1 MDRKWQKIFL
11 VIFLSTI
18 THGLSWAGAEFVQ
31 QKDSGL
37 IDWTAGI
44 VEARGVGSP
53 RKYYYD
59 KADDKGPK
67 AIAAAANKARHNLL
81 ETVVKIRINDD
92 YRVIDIIENYPTIM
106 AKLKEMVYDAPEM
119 EKYRRYLSNGT
130 VEVWAQISLRGGF
143 LQLILPPEIRQI
155 EPIKQV
161 SPKRNLASVRKV
173 PPSEQIFSG
182 LIVDA
187 RGVQLTPALSPKI
200 LDENFSEVF
209 GPAFVSREF
218 AVQNGMVSYTH
229 QIRKAQTDERVFGNP
244 LVVKAIRAVGS
255 GRCDLVISNAH
266 AAKLKRASEH
276 LIFLKECRVIIVT
289 DPL

>member
-1 MDRKWQKIFL
+1 MDRKWHIIFL
-11 VIFLSTI
+11 VIFLSVN
-18 THGLSWAGAEFVQ
+18 THGVSRAGSELIQ
-31 QKDSGL
+31 QQEHGS
-37 IDWTAGI
+37 IDWTAGL

-59 KADDKGPK
+59 KPGDKGPK
-67 AIAAAANKARHNLL
+67 AIATATNKARHNLL

-92 YRVIDIIENYPTIM
+92 YRVIDIIENYPIIM
-106 AKLKEMVYDAPEM
+106 TKLKEMVYDAPEL
-119 EKYRRYLSNGT
+119 ETYRRYLANGS

-155 EPIKQV
+155 ESIKQV
-161 SPKRNLASVRKV
+161 SPSKNPTRTRKIS
-173 PPSEQIFSG
+173 PSEQVFSG

-187 RGVQLTPALSPKI
+187 RGLQLTPALSPKI
-200 LDENFSEVF
+200 LDENLNEVF

-218 AVQNGMVSYTH
+218 AVQNGMVSYTN
-229 QIRKAQTDERVFGNP
+229 QIQQAQTDGRVFGNP
-244 LVVKAIRAVGS
+244 LVVKAIRSVGP

>member
-1 MDRKWQKIFL
+1 MDRKWQIIFW
-11 VIFLSTI
+11 VIFLSANS
-18 THGLSWAGAEFVQ
+18 HWLPWARSELVQ
-31 QKDSGL
+31 QKESGL
-37 IDWTAGI
+37 IDWTSGI

-59 KADDKGPK
+59 KPADKGPK
-67 AIAAAANKARHNLL
+67 AIATATNKARHNLL
-81 ETVVKIRINDD
+81 ETIVKIRINDD

-106 AKLKEMVYDAPEM
+106 AKLTEMVYDAPEM
-119 EKYRRYLSNGT
+119 EKYRKYLSDGT
-130 VEVWAQISLRGGF
+130 IEVWAQISLRGGF

-161 SPKRNLASVRKV
+161 SPNKNPASVRKF

-200 LDENFSEVF
+200 LDKNLNEVF

-218 AVQNGMVSYTH
+218 AVQHGMVSYTN
-229 QIRKAQTDERVFGNP
+229 QIREAQTDKRVFGNP
-244 LVVKAIRAVGS
+244 LVVKAIRAVGP

-276 LIFLKECRVIIVT
+276 LVFLKECRVIIVT

>member
-1 MDRKWQKIFL
+1 MDRTRQIIFL
-11 VIFLSTI
+11 VFILTAISQFS
-18 THGLSWAGAEFVQ
+18 SWAGSEVVQ
-31 QKDSGL
+31 EKGGGL

-53 RKYYYD
+53 RKYQYD
-59 KADDKGPK
+59 ESIEIGPNT
-67 AIAAAANKARHNLL
+67 IDAAKNKARHNLL
-81 ETVVKIRINDD
+81 ETLVKIRINDD

-106 AKLKEMVYDAPEM
+106 AKLKEMVYEAPELANN
-119 EKYRRYLSNGT
+119 RRYLSDGT
-130 VEVWAQISLRGGF
+130 VEVWAQVSLRGGF
-143 LQLILPPEIRQI
+143 LQLMLPPEIRQI
-155 EPIKQV
+155 ESIKQV
-161 SPKRNLASVRKV
+161 SPNKSVAIARKF

-200 LDENFSEVF
+200 LDENHDEVF

-218 AVQNGMVSYTH
+218 AVQHGMVSYMN
-229 QIRKAQTDERVFGNP
+229 QIRRAQIDERVFGNP
-244 LVVKAIRAVGS
+244 LVVKAIRAVGP

-276 LIFLKECRVIIVT
+276 LVFLKECRVIIVT